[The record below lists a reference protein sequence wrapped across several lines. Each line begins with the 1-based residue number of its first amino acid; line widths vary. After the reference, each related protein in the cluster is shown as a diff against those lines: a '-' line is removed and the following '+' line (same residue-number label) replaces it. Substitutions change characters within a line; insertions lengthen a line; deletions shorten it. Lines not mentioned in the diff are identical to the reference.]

1 VLGGGKEISCS
12 IPILETERLRLR
24 PFTLDDAP
32 DVRVLAGA
40 PEVAATT
47 LHIPHPYP
55 AGAAEEWIGTHTEAA
70 ARGDGFA
77 WAIERAEDRALLGG
91 ISLAVAAAHYRAEMG
106 YWLGVPFWNQ
116 GSTTEAARR
125 VVECGFKEFGL
136 HRIQATCLPRNPASA
151 RVMQKAG
158 MSYEGLLRGY
168 VRKGDVFED
177 LAMYAVLCNA
187 VAG

>member
-1 VLGGGKEISCS
+1 MNSPISV
-12 IPILETERLRLR
+12 LETERLYLR

-32 DVRVLAGA
+32 AVQALAGA

-55 AGAAEEWIGTHTEAA
+55 PGAAEEWIGTHTGAA
-70 ARGDGFA
+70 ARGDGFV
-77 WAIERAEDRALLGG
+77 WAIERAEDRMLLGG
-91 ISLAVAAAHYRAEMG
+91 ISLAVTAAHSRAEMG

-116 GSTTEAARR
+116 GCTTEAALR
-125 VVECGFKEFGL
+125 VVAWGLKELGL

-168 VRKGDVFED
+168 VRKGETFED
-177 LAMYAVLCNA
+177 LEMYAVLRET
-187 VAG
+187 VAD